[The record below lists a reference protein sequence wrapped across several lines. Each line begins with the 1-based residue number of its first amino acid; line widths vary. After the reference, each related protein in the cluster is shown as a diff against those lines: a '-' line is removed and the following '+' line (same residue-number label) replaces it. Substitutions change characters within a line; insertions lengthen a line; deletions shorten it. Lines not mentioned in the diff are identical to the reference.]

1 MANLAD
7 PRSPEAQPRPS
18 SAPEYMRHLAELD
31 RNNPKV
37 RQLMDA
43 AYQLFLS
50 QPYDAVSTDAIAKAA
65 AVSKA
70 TLYVYFPS
78 KEALFAALVSDK
90 CRQTEHLIWSSL
102 PPSQDIAEV
111 LLAVARQFIQVFA
124 SCDGLAF
131 YRSLIAQIPRF
142 PELGEIFYES
152 GPRIVHEK
160 IEALLRA
167 ADARGQLAVPDPALA
182 ARQFL
187 QLVSAD
193 IQLNGLL
200 GLPPLTEQR
209 ISDTIESG
217 VALFVRGYRP
227 SDTPA

>member
-7 PRSPEAQPRPS
+7 PRSPEALPRPS

-78 KEALFAALVSDK
+78 KE
-90 CRQTEHLIWSSL
+90 T
-102 PPSQDIAEV
+102 
-111 LLAVARQFIQVFA
+111 
-124 SCDGLAF
+124 
-131 YRSLIAQIPRF
+131 
-142 PELGEIFYES
+142 
-152 GPRIVHEK
+152 
-160 IEALLRA
+160 
-167 ADARGQLAVPDPALA
+167 
-182 ARQFL
+182 
-187 QLVSAD
+187 SA
-193 IQLNGLL
+193 G
-200 GLPPLTEQR
+200 
-209 ISDTIESG
+209 
-217 VALFVRGYRP
+217 RP
-227 SDTPA
+227 SI